1 MLSPTTSS
9 LALGGIITL
18 PQLVA
23 LSGLPV
29 AHARL
34 LAEKYAGPAR
44 SRRHG
49 RHLVLYWPLPALAD
63 YLGGRSI
70 PGILPGG
77 WCTLA
82 FVDAQLRDLPAA
94 QRRRIITGGL
104 LRRRPGCSRA
114 GTRCSTY
121 ALADLLAILRNN
133 PSTLTDS

>member
-1 MLSPTTSS
+1 MQSPTTSS

-18 PQLVA
+18 PQLVS
-23 LSGLPV
+23 LTGLPV
-29 AHARL
+29 SQARL
-34 LAEKYAGPAR
+34 LAERWAGPAR
-44 SRRHG
+44 SRRSG
-49 RHLVLYWPLPALAD
+49 RQLILYWPLPALAD

-94 QRRRIITGGL
+94 QRRRIITSGL

-121 ALADLLAILRNN
+121 ALADLLSILRNL
-133 PSTLTDS
+133 PSLPTS

>member
-1 MLSPTTSS
+1 MHSPTTSS

-29 AHARL
+29 GHARL
-34 LAEKYAGPAR
+34 LAEKYAGPGR
-44 SRRHG
+44 SRRSG
-49 RHLVLYWPLPALAD
+49 RGLVLYWPLPALAD

-94 QRRRIITGGL
+94 QRRRIITCGL
-104 LRRRPGCSRA
+104 LRQRTGKSRS
-114 GTRCSTY
+114 GTTCRTY
-121 ALADLLAILRNN
+121 ALADLLAILRNL
-133 PSTLTDS
+133 PAITTT